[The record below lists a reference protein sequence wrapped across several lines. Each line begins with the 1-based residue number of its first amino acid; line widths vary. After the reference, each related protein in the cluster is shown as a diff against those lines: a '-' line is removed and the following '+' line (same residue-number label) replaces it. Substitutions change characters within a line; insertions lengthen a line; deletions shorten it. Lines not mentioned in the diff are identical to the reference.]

1 MKSIL
6 IKFVCM
12 NSNSH
17 LSLLLFSSLF
27 CLLMAPNLS
36 AQPDKMIT
44 NRDNY
49 FWQFGVAWTSTDD
62 DGQELNPTP
71 FDQLHGL
78 PFPARIYIDRY
89 IYNGWSAEGVFGAQT
104 YQPEKMVNDSIGVNG
119 FIGYFD
125 AALKYSF
132 YKQLGRGVIDPYV
145 GTGLGLSIRS
155 NDPKQSAPVM
165 SPTLNLSAGCTFWLS
180 KQFGLQTQGIY
191 KFGLVDI
198 LGSSSYA
205 QYSVGLVY
213 RIEKTDGYKSD
224 FNKSKYKLPRKP
236 SKIKIDK
243 PSDES

>member
-1 MKSIL
+1 MIL
-6 IKFVCM
+6 IKFVHRNKRM
-12 NSNSH
+12 RQQ
-17 LSLLLFSSLF
+17 LTLFFSLLFVLIQVTAL
-27 CLLMAPNLS
+27 

-49 FWQFGVAWTSTDD
+49 FWQFGLAWTTTDD
-62 DGQELNPTP
+62 DGQELNPMP

-78 PFPARIYIDRY
+78 PFPSRLYVDRY
-89 IYNGWSAEGVFGAQT
+89 IYNGWSAEAVLGAQT
-104 YQPEKMVNDSIGVNG
+104 YKPEKTVNDSIGVNG

-132 YKQLGRGVIDPYV
+132 YKQLGRGAIDPYL
-145 GTGLGLSIRS
+145 GAGLGFSLRS
-155 NDPKQSAPVM
+155 ADPKQSAPLL
-165 SPTLNLSAGCTFWLS
+165 SPTINLSAGCTFWLS
-180 KQFGLQTQGIY
+180 KQIGLQAQGVY

-224 FNKSKYKLPRKP
+224 FHKPKYKLPRKP
-236 SKIKIDK
+236 SRIKIEK
-243 PSDES
+243 STDES